1 METTSI
7 IIITGLV
14 AVSTAFILSLSKSSK
29 DLTVT
34 IKMEDNDYPIK
45 NDDVEELEVKPKRK
59 YKKRTPKLP
68 NSKVKLAT
76 KKPVGRPRKTVE

>member
-14 AVSTAFILSLSKSSK
+14 AVATAIILNLSKSSK

-34 IKMEDNDYPIK
+34 IRMEDTDYPIK
-45 NDDVEELEVKPKRK
+45 NDDVEELKVKPKRK

-68 NSKVKLAT
+68 NSKVKLAP
-76 KKPVGRPRKTVE
+76 KRPVGRPRKTVE

>member
-14 AVSTAFILSLSKSSK
+14 AVATAIILNLSKSSK

-34 IKMEDNDYPIK
+34 IRMEDTDYPIK

-59 YKKRTPKLP
+59 YKKR
-68 NSKVKLAT
+68 
-76 KKPVGRPRKTVE
+76 